1 MGSIAINRVNYD
13 SPWQKFLLFFLC
25 LGRMDG
31 LFYENKIIFAILIG
45 LSGMGL
51 MFNFFWGRNLL
62 KGTLPKWQTLLLSF
76 FFVSI
81 FWAYSREQAITIW
94 IAYLGRSI
102 IILYIYSYLLMSKNF
117 VYASKV
123 FILAVV
129 LVNLHFLLAFGIS
142 GMLAARAETIDLGQG
157 WNANALGMQS
167 VVACF
172 LILNI
177 LSRKKNNELFKF
189 AILPFLV
196 FFILLTGSKTCFF
209 LLFGSILL
217 VYFLKSN
224 RKTFTLVVIFSI
236 IAFLSY
242 MVFNV
247 PFLREVIG
255 ERLEIM
261 IDSFIT
267 FDVDSKSS
275 SGGSASDNI
284 RLFMLFEGWQ
294 WFLEKPLIGYG
305 VGNFQEMFGEINGG
319 KELYAHNNYIELLV
333 DTGIIGA
340 LMYYWLYVLIIWKS
354 MKGLSK
360 YELSV
365 ASFMIVLMVAE
376 FGHVSYLV
384 FCIQFLLCIFACN
397 IDLNKQ
403 NNVITNKRIIKSQLV
418 YEPVKSSI

>member
-1 MGSIAINRVNYD
+1 
-13 SPWQKFLLFFLC
+13 
-25 LGRMDG
+25 
-31 LFYENKIIFAILIG
+31 
-45 LSGMGL
+45 
-51 MFNFFWGRNLL
+51 
-62 KGTLPKWQTLLLSF
+62 
-76 FFVSI
+76 
-81 FWAYSREQAITIW
+81 
-94 IAYLGRSI
+94 
-102 IILYIYSYLLMSKNF
+102 MSKNF